1 MTANATMTKEEELFI
16 EILTKYVVPIIFSII
31 LFTGSIGNILV
42 IYVVRPASEHHYSY
56 PFIID
61 IKKHLFF
68 KEGDKESQIR
78 KKQSLSF

>member
-42 IYVVRPASEHHYSY
+42 IYVVRPASEHQTIH
-56 PFIID
+56 I
-61 IKKHLFF
+61 HNH
-68 KEGDKESQIR
+68 
-78 KKQSLSF
+78 